1 MTVLTP
7 DRRINYGGF
16 FKLNK
21 KGKDMSRLRTLA
33 IISICG
39 TLTTNGANANPFSN
53 TGKLGDMLMVM
64 TPAYALGLT
73 ASEDNFNG
81 ALQLITSVA
90 AAQLASEG
98 IKSLELEERPNGS
111 DKKSFPSGHATA
123 AFSGAMFVHK
133 RYGWKKAIVPYIM
146 AGITGWARVESDAHY
161 WQDVLGGAAVAA
173 LFTWAFV
180 DKYDSG
186 TYVGISATD
195 NGAKLNFSTKF

>member
-1 MTVLTP
+1 
-7 DRRINYGGF
+7 
-16 FKLNK
+16 
-21 KGKDMSRLRTLA
+21 MSRLRTLA

-39 TLTTNGANANPFSN
+39 TLTTNGANANPFSSV
-53 TGKLGDMLMVM
+53 GKLGDMLMVM
-64 TPAYALGLT
+64 TPAYALGMT
-73 ASEDNFNG
+73 AREDNFDG

-90 AAQLASEG
+90 AAQLAAEG

-133 RYGWKKAIVPYIM
+133 RYGWRQAIIPYIM
-146 AGITGWARVESDAHY
+146 AGITGWARVKSDAHY

-173 LFTWAFV
+173 LFTWTFV

-186 TYVGISATD
+186 TYVGISATN